1 MLVEECCEV
10 QERGQTAMSQK
21 QFKAMQELAAS
32 IRDNR
37 AKVEQKISAN
47 THQRADR
54 AVVIS
59 VSKYRS
65 AIERLSKE

>member
-1 MLVEECCEV
+1 
-10 QERGQTAMSQK
+10 MSQR
-21 QFKAMQELAAS
+21 QMRAVLELAAS

-37 AKVEQKISAN
+37 QKVEQKLAAN
-47 THQRADR
+47 TRQRPER